1 MSTVERV
8 RGGRPRLDLDGGP
21 AHGAH
26 GGPAHRPRLDP
37 SLFPAELRRG
47 RGGGGGRRG
56 WEEAA
61 DGRVGG
67 HGVGGGVVGGGGH
80 RGWEEAGGDTSAR
93 GRGGRRGWREERCS
107 YTRWVLKSTSNVTLI
122 LMFSVMFMILMFSEM
137 VERGGYTSLDL
148 LDGDCVLRPQV
159 LSFLYGWCVL
169 MLPNSKF
176 PPRV

>member
-8 RGGRPRLDLDGGP
+8 RAGRPRLDLDGGP
-21 AHGAH
+21 AHRLD

-67 HGVGGGVVGGGGH
+67 HGGGGVVGGGGGGGH
-80 RGWEEAGGDTSAR
+80 GGGPRGWEEAGGDTSAR

-107 YTRWVLKSTSNVTLI
+107 YTRWAFKSTL
-122 LMFSVMFMILMFSEM
+122 
-137 VERGGYTSLDL
+137 GYQQCDLDL
-148 LDGDCVLRPQV
+148 DVQRDGGEGRLHQPRP
-159 LSFLYGWCVL
+159 LGRRLCAPTSGTF
-169 MLPNSKF
+169 
-176 PPRV
+176 

>member
-21 AHGAH
+21 AH

-47 RGGGGGRRG
+47 RGGGGGGRRG

-67 HGVGGGVVGGGGH
+67 HGVGGGGGGGGH

-107 YTRWVLKSTSNVTLI
+107 YTRWAFKSTL
-122 LMFSVMFMILMFSEM
+122 
-137 VERGGYTSLDL
+137 RYQQGDLDL
-148 LDGDCVLRPQV
+148 DLDLDVQRDGGEGRLHQPRP
-159 LSFLYGWCVL
+159 LGRRLCAPTTGTF
-169 MLPNSKF
+169 
-176 PPRV
+176 

>member
-8 RGGRPRLDLDGGP
+8 RGGRPRLDLDGGL
-21 AHGAH
+21 AHAAH

-67 HGVGGGVVGGGGH
+67 HGGGGGGVGGGGGGP

-107 YTRWVLKSTSNVTLI
+107 YTRWAFKSTL
-122 LMFSVMFMILMFSEM
+122 
-137 VERGGYTSLDL
+137 GYQPCDLDL
-148 LDGDCVLRPQV
+148 DFQRDGGEGRLHQP
-159 LSFLYGWCVL
+159 
-169 MLPNSKF
+169 
-176 PPRV
+176 